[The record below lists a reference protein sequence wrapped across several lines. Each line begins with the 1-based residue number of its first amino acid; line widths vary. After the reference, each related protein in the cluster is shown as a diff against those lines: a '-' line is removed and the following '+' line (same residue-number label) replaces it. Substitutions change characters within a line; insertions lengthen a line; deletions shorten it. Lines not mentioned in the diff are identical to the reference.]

1 MKKTQKDNRFLWSGL
16 TGGLGTLAVFFA
28 AGNLPIAIA
37 SGAVVFG
44 VSSLLFKKPKEPPE
58 VLISAPMDGA
68 ALLEKGREG
77 TKTIHDL
84 AAGIDDEKV
93 RRNADE
99 VAQLCDTII
108 SMVTDDSR
116 KLKKSA
122 KLFTYYIPTI
132 SKTLELF
139 RKLESSDT
147 DREAYDQTNRFLDN
161 CEAGLRRHI
170 ENLSS
175 TDLTDLSVEMEAMT
189 NVMNID
195 GLLDRM
201 NHLSISSEK
210 K

>member
-1 MKKTQKDNRFLWSGL
+1 
-16 TGGLGTLAVFFA
+16 
-28 AGNLPIAIA
+28 
-37 SGAVVFG
+37 
-44 VSSLLFKKPKEPPE
+44 VSSLLFKKPKAPPE
-58 VLISAPMDGA
+58 ALTAAPMDKA

-77 TKTIHDL
+77 TKTMHEL
-84 AAGIDDEKV
+84 SAGIVDEKI

-116 KLKKSA
+116 KLKKST

-132 SKTLELF
+132 NKTLELY

-147 DREAYDQTNRFLDN
+147 DREAYDQTNRFLDA
-161 CEAGLRRHI
+161 CETGLRKHI

-175 TDLTDLSVEMEAMT
+175 TDLTDLSVEMETMI

-195 GLLDRM
+195 GLVNRM
-201 NHLSISSEK
+201 NHLSISPEK

>member
-16 TGGLGTLAVFFA
+16 TGGLGTLIVFFT

-37 SGAVVFG
+37 SGAAVFAA
-44 VSSLLFKKPKEPPE
+44 SSLLFKKPKEPPE
-58 VLISAPMDGA
+58 VPTAAPMDEA

-77 TKTIHDL
+77 TKTMHKL

-132 SKTLELF
+132 NKTLELF

-147 DREAYDQTNRFLDN
+147 DREAYDQTNRFLDA
-161 CEAGLRRHI
+161 CETGLRKHI

-175 TDLTDLSVEMEAMT
+175 TDLTDLSVEMEAMI

-195 GLLDRM
+195 GLVNRM
-201 NHLSISSEK
+201 NHLSISPEK

>member
-37 SGAVVFG
+37 SGAAVFAA
-44 VSSLLFKKPKEPPE
+44 SALLFKKPKEPPE
-58 VLISAPMDGA
+58 VLTAAPMDGA
-68 ALLEKGREG
+68 ALLKKGREG
-77 TKTIHDL
+77 TETMHEL

-99 VAQLCDTII
+99 VTQLCDTII
-108 SMVTDDSR
+108 SMVTDDSQ
-116 KLKKSA
+116 KLKKST

-132 SKTLELF
+132 NKTLELY

-147 DREAYDQTNRFLDN
+147 DREAYDQTNRFLDA
-161 CEAGLRRHI
+161 CETGLRKHI

-175 TDLTDLSVEMEAMT
+175 TDLTDLSVEMETMI

-195 GLLDRM
+195 GLVDHM
-201 NHLSISSEK
+201 NHLSISPEK

>member
-37 SGAVVFG
+37 SGAAVFAAG
-44 VSSLLFKKPKEPPE
+44 ALLFKKPKEPPK
-58 VLISAPMDGA
+58 VLTEAPMDEA
-68 ALLEKGREG
+68 ALLKKGHEG
-77 TKTIHDL
+77 TKTIHEL
-84 AAGIDDEKV
+84 AAGIEDEKV

-108 SMVTDDSR
+108 SMVTDDAQ
-116 KLKKSA
+116 KLKKST

-132 SKTLELF
+132 NKTLEIF

-147 DREAYDQTNRFLDN
+147 DREAYDQTNRFLDA
-161 CEAGLRRHI
+161 CETGLRKHI

-175 TDLTDLSVEMEAMT
+175 TDLMDLSVEMEAMI

-195 GLLDRM
+195 GLVDRM
-201 NHLSISSEK
+201 NHLSISPEK

>member
-37 SGAVVFG
+37 SGAAVFAAG
-44 VSSLLFKKPKEPPE
+44 SLLFKKPKEPPE
-58 VLISAPMDGA
+58 VPAAVPVDDA

-77 TKTIHDL
+77 TRVMHEL

-99 VAQLCDTII
+99 VARLCDTII
-108 SMVTDDSR
+108 SMAADDSR
-116 KLKKSA
+116 KLKKST
-122 KLFTYYIPTI
+122 KLVTYYIPTI
-132 SKTLELF
+132 NKTLELF

-147 DREAYDQTNRFLDN
+147 DRDAYEQANRFLDD
-161 CEAGLRRHI
+161 CEAGLRKHI

-175 TDLTDLSVEMEAMT
+175 TDLTDLSVEMEAMI

-195 GLLDRM
+195 GLVNRM
-201 NHLSISSEK
+201 NHLSISPEK

>member
-16 TGGLGTLAVFFA
+16 TGGLGALAVYFA

-37 SGAVVFG
+37 SGAAVFAAG
-44 VSSLLFKKPKEPPE
+44 SLLFKKPKEPPE
-58 VLISAPMDGA
+58 VLTAAPMDEA

-77 TKTIHDL
+77 TKTMHEM
-84 AAGIDDEKV
+84 AAVIDDEKI
-93 RRNADE
+93 RSNADE

-116 KLKKSA
+116 KLKKST
-122 KLFTYYIPTI
+122 KLVTYYIPTI
-132 SKTLELF
+132 NKTLELF

-147 DREAYDQTNRFLDN
+147 DREAYDQTYRFLDD
-161 CEAGLRRHI
+161 CETGLRKHI

-175 TDLTDLSVEMEAMT
+175 TDLTDLSVEMEAMI

-195 GLLDRM
+195 GLVNRM
-201 NHLSISSEK
+201 NHLSKSSEK

>member
-16 TGGLGTLAVFFA
+16 MGGLGTLAVFFA

-37 SGAVVFG
+37 SGAVIFAG
-44 VSSLLFKKPKEPPE
+44 GSLLFKKPKEPPE
-58 VLISAPMDGA
+58 VPIPAPLDGA

-77 TKTIHDL
+77 TRTMHEL

-99 VAQLCDTII
+99 VARLCDTII
-108 SMVTDDSR
+108 NMVTDDPR
-116 KLKKSA
+116 KLKKST
-122 KLFTYYIPTI
+122 KLVTYYIPTI
-132 SKTLELF
+132 NKTLELF

-147 DREAYDQTNRFLDN
+147 DREACDQTNRFLDD
-161 CEAGLRRHI
+161 CETGLRKHI

-195 GLLDRM
+195 GLLNRM
-201 NHLSISSEK
+201 NHLSVSPEK

>member
-16 TGGLGTLAVFFA
+16 TGGLGTLAVFFT

-37 SGAVVFG
+37 SGAVVFAA
-44 VSSLLFKKPKEPPE
+44 SSLLFKKPKEPPE
-58 VLISAPMDGA
+58 ILTAAPMDEA

-77 TKTIHDL
+77 TKTMHEL

-116 KLKKSA
+116 KLKKST

-132 SKTLELF
+132 NKILELF

-147 DREAYDQTNRFLDN
+147 DREAYDQTNRFLDD
-161 CEAGLRRHI
+161 CETGLRKHI

-175 TDLTDLSVEMEAMT
+175 TDLTDLSVEMEAMI

-195 GLLDRM
+195 GLVDRM
-201 NHLSISSEK
+201 NHLPISPEK

>member
-37 SGAVVFG
+37 SGAVIFAAG
-44 VSSLLFKKPKEPPE
+44 SLLFKKPKETQE
-58 VLISAPMDGA
+58 ALTAETMDEA
-68 ALLEKGREG
+68 ALLEQGREG
-77 TKTIHDL
+77 TKTMREL

-93 RRNADE
+93 RRNAEE

-116 KLKKSA
+116 KLKKST

-132 SKTLELF
+132 NKTLELF
-139 RKLESSDT
+139 RRLESSDT
-147 DREAYDQTNRFLDN
+147 DREAYDQTNRFLDD
-161 CEAGLRRHI
+161 CETGLRKHI

-175 TDLTDLSVEMEAMT
+175 TDLTDLSVEMETMI

-195 GLLDRM
+195 GLVNRM
-201 NHLSISSEK
+201 NHLSISPEK

>member
-16 TGGLGTLAVFFA
+16 IGGLGTLVVFFT

-37 SGAVVFG
+37 CGAVLFA

-58 VLISAPMDGA
+58 VLTAASMEEA

-77 TKTIHDL
+77 TKTMHAL
-84 AAGIDDEKV
+84 SAGTHDEKV

-108 SMVTDDSR
+108 SMVTDDPR
-116 KLKKSA
+116 KLKQST

-132 SKTLELF
+132 NKTLELF
-139 RKLESSDT
+139 RKLESSYI
-147 DREAYDQTNRFLDN
+147 DREAYDQTIRFLDE
-161 CEAGLRRHI
+161 CEVGLQKHI

-175 TDLTDLSVEMEAMT
+175 TDLTDLSVEMEAMLSI
-189 NVMNID
+189 MNID

-201 NHLSISSEK
+201 NHLSVLPEK

>member
-16 TGGLGTLAVFFA
+16 MGGLGTLAVFFT

-37 SGAVVFG
+37 SGAVLFAAG
-44 VSSLLFKKPKEPPE
+44 SLLFKKPKEPPE
-58 VLISAPMDGA
+58 IPTAAPMDEA
-68 ALLEKGREG
+68 DLLEKGRED
-77 TKTIHDL
+77 TKTMHEL
-84 AAGIDDEKV
+84 AAGTDDEKV

-116 KLKKSA
+116 KLKKST

-132 SKTLELF
+132 NKTLELF

-147 DREAYDQTNRFLDN
+147 DREAYDQTNRFLDD
-161 CEAGLRRHI
+161 CETGLRKHI

-175 TDLTDLSVEMEAMT
+175 TDLTDLSVEMEAMI

-195 GLLDRM
+195 GLVNRM
-201 NHLSISSEK
+201 NHLSISHK
-210 K
+210 KK

>member
-16 TGGLGTLAVFFA
+16 VGGLGTLAVFFT

-37 SGAVVFG
+37 SGAALFAVG
-44 VSSLLFKKPKEPPE
+44 SLLFKKPKEPPE
-58 VLISAPMDGA
+58 VPTAANMDEA

-77 TKTIHDL
+77 TKAMHEL
-84 AAGIDDEKV
+84 AAGTEDEKV
-93 RRNADE
+93 RRNAEE
-99 VAQLCDTII
+99 VARLCDTVI

-116 KLKKSA
+116 KLKQST

-132 SKTLELF
+132 NKTLELF

-147 DREAYDQTNRFLDN
+147 DREAYDQTNRFLDE
-161 CEAGLRRHI
+161 CETGLRRHI

-175 TDLTDLSVEMEAMT
+175 TDLTNLSVEMEAML

-201 NHLSISSEK
+201 NHLSVSPEK

>member
-16 TGGLGTLAVFFA
+16 MGGLGTLAVFFT

-37 SGAVVFG
+37 SGAVLFAAG
-44 VSSLLFKKPKEPPE
+44 SLLFKKPKEPPE
-58 VLISAPMDGA
+58 IPTAAPMDEA
-68 ALLEKGREG
+68 DLLEKGRED
-77 TKTIHDL
+77 TKTMHEL
-84 AAGIDDEKV
+84 AAGTDDEKV

-116 KLKKSA
+116 KLKKST

-132 SKTLELF
+132 NKTLELF

-147 DREAYDQTNRFLDN
+147 DREAYDQTNRFLDD
-161 CEAGLRRHI
+161 CETGLRKHI

-175 TDLTDLSVEMEAMT
+175 ADLTDLSVEMEAMI

-195 GLLDRM
+195 GLVNRM
-201 NHLSISSEK
+201 NHLSISHK
-210 K
+210 KK

>member
-1 MKKTQKDNRFLWSGL
+1 MKKPQKDNRFLWSGL
-16 TGGLGTLAVFFA
+16 TGGLGTLAVFFT

-37 SGAVVFG
+37 SGAVIFA

-58 VLISAPMDGA
+58 VLTAAPIDET

-77 TKTIHDL
+77 TKTMHEL

-93 RRNADE
+93 RYNAVE

-108 SMVTDDSR
+108 GMVTDDSR
-116 KLKKSA
+116 KLKKST

-132 SKTLELF
+132 NKILELF

-147 DREAYDQTNRFLDN
+147 DREACDQTNRFLDD
-161 CEAGLRRHI
+161 CETGLRKHI

-175 TDLTDLSVEMEAMT
+175 TDLIDLSVEMKTMT
-189 NVMNID
+189 TVMNID
-195 GLLDRM
+195 GLVNRM
-201 NHLSISSEK
+201 NHLSISPEK

>member
-37 SGAVVFG
+37 SGAAIFA

-58 VLISAPMDGA
+58 ILTEAPMDDA

-77 TKTIHDL
+77 TKTMHEL
-84 AAGIDDEKV
+84 EAGIDDEKV

-99 VAQLCDTII
+99 VARLCDTII
-108 SMVTDDSR
+108 GMVTDDSR
-116 KLKKSA
+116 KLKKST

-132 SKTLELF
+132 NKTLELF
-139 RKLESSDT
+139 RRLESSDT
-147 DREAYDQTNRFLDN
+147 DREAYDQTNRFLDD
-161 CEAGLRRHI
+161 CEAGLRKHI

-175 TDLTDLSVEMEAMT
+175 TDLTDLSVEMEAMI

-195 GLLDRM
+195 GLVDRM
-201 NHLSISSEK
+201 NHLSISPEK

>member
-16 TGGLGTLAVFFA
+16 VGGLGTLAVFFT

-37 SGAVVFG
+37 SGAALFAVG
-44 VSSLLFKKPKEPPE
+44 SLLFKKPKEPPE
-58 VLISAPMDGA
+58 VPTAANMDEA

-77 TKTIHDL
+77 TKAMHEL
-84 AAGIDDEKV
+84 AAGTEDEKV
-93 RRNADE
+93 RRNAEE
-99 VAQLCDTII
+99 VARLCDTVI

-116 KLKKSA
+116 KLKQST

-132 SKTLELF
+132 NKTLELF

-147 DREAYDQTNRFLDN
+147 DREAYDQTNRFLDE
-161 CEAGLRRHI
+161 CETGLRKHI

-175 TDLTDLSVEMEAMT
+175 TDLTNLSVEMEAML

-201 NHLSISSEK
+201 NHLSVSPEK

>member
-44 VSSLLFKKPKEPPE
+44 VSSLLFKKPKKPPE
-58 VLISAPMDGA
+58 VLIAAPMDGA
-68 ALLEKGREG
+68 TLLEKGREG
-77 TKTIHDL
+77 TKTMHDL

-108 SMVTDDSR
+108 GMVTDDSR
-116 KLKKSA
+116 KLKKST

-132 SKTLELF
+132 NKTLELF

-161 CEAGLRRHI
+161 CETGLRKHI

-189 NVMNID
+189 NIMNID

-201 NHLSISSEK
+201 NHLSISPEK

>member
-28 AGNLPIAIA
+28 AGNLPIAIV
-37 SGAVVFG
+37 SGAAVFA
-44 VSSLLFKKPKEPPE
+44 VSSLLFKKPEEPQ
-58 VLISAPMDGA
+58 VILTAAPMDEA

-77 TKTIHDL
+77 TKTMHEL

-108 SMVTDDSR
+108 SMVTDDAR
-116 KLKKSA
+116 KLEKSTQ
-122 KLFTYYIPTI
+122 LFTYYIPTI
-132 SKTLELF
+132 NRTLELF
-139 RKLESSDT
+139 RRLESSDSE
-147 DREAYDQTNRFLDN
+147 RKVYDQTNRFLDD
-161 CEAGLRRHI
+161 CEAGLRKHI

-175 TDLTDLSVEMEAMT
+175 TDLTDLSVEMKTMT
-189 NVMNID
+189 TVMIID
-195 GLLDRM
+195 GLVSGM
-201 NHLSISSEK
+201 NQQSTSHEK

>member
-37 SGAVVFG
+37 SGAAVFAAG
-44 VSSLLFKKPKEPPE
+44 SLLFKKPKEPPE
-58 VLISAPMDGA
+58 APIPAPADI
-68 ALLEKGREG
+68 LEKGRKG
-77 TKTIHDL
+77 TKTMHEL
-84 AAGIDDEKV
+84 AAGIDNEKV
-93 RRNADE
+93 RCNADE

-116 KLKKSA
+116 KLKKST

-132 SKTLELF
+132 NKTLELF
-139 RKLESSDT
+139 SRLESSDT
-147 DREAYDQTNRFLDN
+147 DREAYDQTNRFLDD
-161 CEAGLRRHI
+161 CETGLRKHI

-175 TDLTDLSVEMEAMT
+175 TDLTDLSVEMEAMI
-189 NVMNID
+189 NVINID
-195 GLLDRM
+195 GLVDRM
-201 NHLSISSEK
+201 NHLSISPEK

>member
-37 SGAVVFG
+37 SGAAVFAAG
-44 VSSLLFKKPKEPPE
+44 SLLFKKPKESPE
-58 VLISAPMDGA
+58 APIPAPAD
-68 ALLEKGREG
+68 LLEKGREG
-77 TKTIHDL
+77 TKTMHEL

-93 RRNADE
+93 RGNADE

-116 KLKKSA
+116 KLKKST

-132 SKTLELF
+132 NKTLELF

-147 DREAYDQTNRFLDN
+147 DREAYDQTNRFLDD
-161 CEAGLRRHI
+161 CETGLRKHI

-175 TDLTDLSVEMEAMT
+175 ADLMDLSVEMEAMT

-195 GLLDRM
+195 GLVDRM
-201 NHLSISSEK
+201 NHLSISPEK

>member
-37 SGAVVFG
+37 SGAAVFAAG
-44 VSSLLFKKPKEPPE
+44 SLLFKKPKEPPE
-58 VLISAPMDGA
+58 ILTAAPMDDA

-77 TKTIHDL
+77 TKTMHAL

-93 RRNADE
+93 RCNADE

-116 KLKKSA
+116 KLKKST

-132 SKTLELF
+132 NKTLELF

-147 DREAYDQTNRFLDN
+147 DRKAYDQTNLFLDN
-161 CEAGLRRHI
+161 CETGLRKHI

-175 TDLTDLSVEMEAMT
+175 TDLTDLSVEMEAMI

-195 GLLDRM
+195 GLVDRM
-201 NHLSISSEK
+201 NHLSISPEK

>member
-37 SGAVVFG
+37 SGAVIFAA
-44 VSSLLFKKPKEPPE
+44 SSLLFKKPKEPPE
-58 VLISAPMDGA
+58 VLAAAPMDET

-77 TKTIHDL
+77 TKTMHGL

-93 RRNADE
+93 RLNADE

-122 KLFTYYIPTI
+122 KLVTYYIPTI
-132 SKTLELF
+132 NKTLELY

-147 DREAYDQTNRFLDN
+147 DREAYDQTIRFLDA
-161 CEAGLRRHI
+161 CEAGLRKHI

-175 TDLTDLSVEMEAMT
+175 TDLTDLSVEMEAMI

-195 GLLDRM
+195 GLVNRM
-201 NHLSISSEK
+201 NLLSKSHEK

>member
-37 SGAVVFG
+37 SGAAIFA
-44 VSSLLFKKPKEPPE
+44 VSSLLFKKPKAPPE
-58 VLISAPMDGA
+58 VLTAAPMDEA

-77 TKTIHDL
+77 TKTMHEL
-84 AAGIDDEKV
+84 AAGIGDEKV
-93 RRNADE
+93 RRNAHE

-108 SMVTDDSR
+108 SMVTDDAQ
-116 KLKKSA
+116 KLKKST
-122 KLFTYYIPTI
+122 KLFTYYIPTMN
-132 SKTLELF
+132 KALTLF

-147 DREAYDQTNRFLDN
+147 DREAYEQTNRFLDD
-161 CEAGLRRHI
+161 CEAALRKHI
-170 ENLSS
+170 EHLSS
-175 TDLTDLSVEMEAMT
+175 ADLTDLSVEMEAMT

-201 NHLSISSEK
+201 NHLSISPEK